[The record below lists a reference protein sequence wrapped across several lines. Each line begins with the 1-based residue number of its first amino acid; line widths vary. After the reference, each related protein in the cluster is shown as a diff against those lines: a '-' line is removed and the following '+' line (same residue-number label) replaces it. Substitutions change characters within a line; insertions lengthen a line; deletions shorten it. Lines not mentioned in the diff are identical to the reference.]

1 MRRLTSLASLKE
13 TCSDFLLDI
22 LKNPPGGDS
31 RLDMEDVMKTSS
43 RRHRLTV
50 VQLCY
55 NCNSFVLFNGNLAHK
70 EPNYSQKP
78 VTDHDA
84 FQSIFIANNA
94 GRDNPTIDVIEGK
107 TTVVF
112 DYIICIIVDNY

>member
-1 MRRLTSLASLKE
+1 MAWKTIGNFQIGQEDGLSLCRIVEMRRLTFSASLKE
-13 TCSDFLLDI
+13 TCSDFLRDI

-55 NCNSFVLFNGNLAHK
+55 NCNSFILFNGNLAHK

-78 VTDHDA
+78 VTDQDA
-84 FQSIFIANNA
+84 F
-94 GRDNPTIDVIEGK
+94 
-107 TTVVF
+107 
-112 DYIICIIVDNY
+112 